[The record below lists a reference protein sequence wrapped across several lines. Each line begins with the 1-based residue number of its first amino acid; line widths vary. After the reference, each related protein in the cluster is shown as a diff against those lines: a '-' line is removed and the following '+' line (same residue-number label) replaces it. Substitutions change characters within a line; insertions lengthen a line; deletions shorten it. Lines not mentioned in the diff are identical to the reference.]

1 VDREPCSV
9 DLVEDVCRELQDR
22 FQLAGLS
29 ISTGCEPGHEHDGS
43 SCGLDLTAHEP
54 NAPHSLAEFVTQARE
69 VGSVDRSASVWA
81 SGGCARTV
89 ARLAAA
95 YLVLVDDPRLG
106 RVIDY
111 LQAGELC
118 FDCDRPCTIDQGVH
132 STQRAVLC
140 FECGTAERGVACLLM
155 SSWAGTG
162 AHLLAAV
169 RATLR

>member
-1 VDREPCSV
+1 MDTDPPPTDVVAE
-9 DLVEDVCRELQDR
+9 VCRELQDR

-29 ISTGCEPGHEHDGS
+29 ISAGCEPGHEHDGS

-54 NAPHSLAEFVTQARE
+54 DAPHSLAEFATQARE
-69 VGSVDRSASVWA
+69 VGSADRSASVWA

-106 RVIDY
+106 RVIDS

-118 FDCDRPCTIDQGVH
+118 VDCDQLCTIDRGVH
-132 STQRAVLC
+132 SAQRAVLS

-155 SSWAGTG
+155 SSWSGTG
-162 AHLLAAV
+162 AHLIAAV

>member
-1 VDREPCSV
+1 MESEPHSADV
-9 DLVEDVCRELQDR
+9 VVEVSRELQDR
-22 FQLAGLS
+22 FQLAGFS

-54 NAPHSLAEFVTQARE
+54 NAPHSLAEFVTQTRE

-89 ARLAAA
+89 ARLASA

-106 RVIDY
+106 RVIDS
-111 LQAGELC
+111 LQASELC
-118 FDCDRPCTIDQGVH
+118 VDCDRPCTIDRGVH
-132 STQRAVLC
+132 STQRAVLS

-155 SSWAGTG
+155 SSWSGTG